1 MADTKRDAG
10 PLKQMG
16 GKAGQVAQ
24 LAAMLPAFERF
35 VDPFV
40 GGASLPCYLR
50 KGGFTG
56 PMLLS
61 DANRPLMAVWQALQ
75 QDPDALV
82 ARVGAMRKLEG
93 RSVFEVFRG
102 ELDALYKPQVKLGAR
117 PLQVST
123 VEVAARWIY
132 LNRRT
137 FSGLSRVNRQ
147 GGLNMPWGEDAAL
160 PSEATLRKAS
170 AAMAGAELRV
180 CSFEEVIAETRAGD
194 LIYADPPYMAL
205 DGKQAFTAYSG
216 TFDVRHHRRLE
227 QLCREADGRGVKFLA
242 CNADC
247 QDARTIWRDWKIETV
262 YIGRPGNS
270 NGEGRGAVAEFRI
283 TNYDSGQ

>member
-1 MADTKRDAG
+1 MAEKRDAG
-10 PLKQMG
+10 CLKSVG
-16 GKAGQVAQ
+16 GKAGQVVQ
-24 LAAMLPAFERF
+24 LAAMLPTCDRF
-35 VDPFV
+35 IDPFV

-75 QDPDALV
+75 QEPDALV
-82 ARVGAMRKLEG
+82 ARVDAMRKLEG

-102 ELDALYKPQVKLGAR
+102 ELDALYKPQIKLGAR
-117 PLQVST
+117 PLQMSV

-160 PSEATLRKAS
+160 PSEATLRRAA
-170 AAMAGAELRV
+170 AAMAGATLAT
-180 CSFEEVIAETRAGD
+180 CSFEDVIPETRAGD
-194 LIYADPPYMAL
+194 FLFLDPPYLAL

-216 TFDVRHHRRLE
+216 AFDVRHHRKLE
-227 QLCREADGRGVKFLA
+227 QLCQEADGRGVKFLA

-247 QDARTIWRDWKIETV
+247 QDARAIWRDWKIETV
-262 YIGRPGNS
+262 YVGRPGNS
-270 NGEGRGAVAEFRI
+270 NGGGRGAVAEIRVR
-283 TNYDSGQ
+283 NYEVKV